1 MDRGEAMSGRII
13 AGMGCRRDCPA
24 EAIIS
29 LLRRACGEA
38 GRTATALAV
47 PAFKEDEV
55 GLREAARQLGLTL
68 ILVEPALLA
77 AAQQRCITRSV
88 HAART
93 TGIASVAEGSALAAA
108 GAGGRL
114 ILPRIAGG
122 GATCALAE
130 TALQ

>member
-1 MDRGEAMSGRII
+1 MSGRII

-29 LLRRACGEA
+29 LLRRAALEA
-38 GRTATALAV
+38 GRSATALAV
-47 PAFKEDEV
+47 PSFKEDEP
-55 GLREAARQLGLTL
+55 GLREAARQLGLRL
-68 ILVEPALLA
+68 ILVEPLSLA
-77 AAQQRCITRSV
+77 AAQERCVTRSA

-93 TGIASVAEGSALAAA
+93 TGIASVAEGAALAAA

-130 TALQ
+130 TALP